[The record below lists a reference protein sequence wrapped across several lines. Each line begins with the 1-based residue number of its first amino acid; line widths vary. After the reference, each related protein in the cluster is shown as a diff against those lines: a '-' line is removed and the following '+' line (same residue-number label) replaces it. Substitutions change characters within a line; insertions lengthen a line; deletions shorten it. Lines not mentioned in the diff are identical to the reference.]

1 MGKGNKNKKSNK
13 TLITGITLIAA
24 ALIIIGI
31 GLFMI
36 FRDNKRDENVV
47 TPGKFAVIGEE
58 DSATACQNL
67 MSEYYSAIMGED
79 GKALY
84 KLMAPPEYWSYYMNT
99 YSKTEEEIIKT
110 YNDAINNTKTE
121 WQAKCGDDAKVS
133 FQITASGEEP
143 EEFLK
148 NWNDNVGSLCDEQL
162 TAEEALRLN
171 VTQTVKGQKD
181 NIESNNSPIL
191 IKVNGHW
198 YILNEGIEE
207 N

>member
-1 MGKGNKNKKSNK
+1 MEKVNKNKKSNK
-13 TLITGITLIAA
+13 TLIIGIVLIIAS
-24 ALIIIGI
+24 LIIIGC

-36 FRDNKRDENVV
+36 FKDNKNDDNVM
-47 TPGKFAVIGEE
+47 TPGNFAVIGEE

-84 KLMAPPEYWSYYMNT
+84 KLMAPPEYWSYYMST
-99 YSKTEEEIIKT
+99 YSKTEDEIIKT
-110 YNDAINNTKTE
+110 YSDAINNTKTA
-121 WQAKCGDDAKVS
+121 WQAKCGDDAQVS

-143 EEFLK
+143 EEFLQ
-148 NWNDNVGSLCDEQL
+148 NWNDNVGSICDTQL
-162 TAEEALRLN
+162 TADEALRLN
-171 VTQTVKGQKD
+171 VTQTVKGEKGS
-181 NIESNNSPIL
+181 IESNNSPIL
-191 IKVNGHW
+191 IKVSGHW